1 CDALGLL
8 LGTRSVVGAGS
19 VLALIDDEGLRRAAL
34 RGRRRAVS
42 PTGCRG
48 SGDRGPGGCPGVTRG
63 KWRLGPSGRPAGVL
77 TAWGAVGI
85 EGLRLTGV
93 RHLSSK
99 GSCLET
105 EVSPNV
111 GGSTLRPRG
120 SFHRRIGET

>member
-1 CDALGLL
+1 
-8 LGTRSVVGAGS
+8 
-19 VLALIDDEGLRRAAL
+19 L

-105 EVSPNV
+105 EVSPNG

-120 SFHRRIGET
+120 SLHRRIGETARLAPTKDVVAVRDFRAGVDLAPPAA